1 MTGTKPTWANSTFV
15 RTSLP
20 MFGFVV
26 ICWFGLSQLV
36 DSKLRIRVSK
46 QQQQQHSKQA
56 STQDHHSDP
65 RSCRLSMGM
74 PLAFCPF
81 PCMGACVAGSAHC
94 QTLHACTACCKHSVI
109 LSCCT
114 ACRPPHILADLP
126 MFLLQTRGCHQSGVR
141 GYQKVDEYDPME
153 RMKRLA
159 TGPAVSSL
167 QEELTTMQV
176 GLSSSNPCLPNWQL
190 SYVGAAE
197 CGCLN
202 GCGVHM
208 HS

>member
-1 MTGTKPTWANSTFV
+1 MMGTKPTWANSTFV

-26 ICWFGLSQLV
+26 HLLV
-36 DSKLRIRVSK
+36 WPQPTGR
-46 QQQQQHSKQA
+46 QQAAHQGEQAAAQQHSKQA

-114 ACRPPHILADLP
+114 ACWPPHILADLP
-126 MFLLQTRGCHQSGVR
+126 MFLLQPRGCHQSGAR

-167 QEELTTMQV
+167 QEELTTMQHEV
-176 GLSSSNPCLPNWQL
+176 DINNFTYKPVPRTD
-190 SYVGAAE
+190 E
-197 CGCLN
+197 EEE
-202 GCGVHM
+202 
-208 HS
+208 